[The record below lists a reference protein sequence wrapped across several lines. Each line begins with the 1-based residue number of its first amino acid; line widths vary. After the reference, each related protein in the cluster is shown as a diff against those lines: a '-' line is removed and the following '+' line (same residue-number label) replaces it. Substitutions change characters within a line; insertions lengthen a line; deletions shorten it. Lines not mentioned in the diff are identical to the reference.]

1 MLRYRPNCDRALNG
15 ISFKVAPGEKV
26 GIVGRTGAGKST
38 LFMGLTRIVELES
51 GSIEIDGRDISK
63 LDIKAVRDQITMIP
77 QDPTLFTGSLRFN
90 LDPFDQHADE
100 RIIDLIKK
108 AGLGYLLEGSSKQ
121 ELEDRVKKEQE
132 QAQKKKELKERLMGE
147 STEEEDEKKKGDK
160 KVDAEKEKKVSGKK
174 AQDVKYEDGKGLN
187 FKVQEDGK
195 NLSVGER

>member
-1 MLRYRPNCDRALNG
+1 MLCKLAKANR
-15 ISFKVAPGEKV
+15 FKA
-26 GIVGRTGAGKST
+26 
-38 LFMGLTRIVELES
+38 LTRIVELEED
-51 GSIEIDGRDISK
+51 SIEIDSQYISRVD
-63 LDIKAVRDQITMIP
+63 LKALIDQITMIP
-77 QDPTLFTGSLRFN
+77 QDPNLFTGSLRFN

-174 AQDVKYEDGKGLN
+174 AQDVKYDDGKGLN